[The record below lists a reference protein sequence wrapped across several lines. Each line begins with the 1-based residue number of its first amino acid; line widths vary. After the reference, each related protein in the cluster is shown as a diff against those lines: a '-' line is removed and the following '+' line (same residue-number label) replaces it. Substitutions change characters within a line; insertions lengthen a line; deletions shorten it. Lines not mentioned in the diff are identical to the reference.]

1 PAALIAKLVI
11 KKGAAC
17 RRFFILYIV
26 FFADENYIKKIKS
39 IKEFGDSVDNNLDGD
54 EAAGPCRNINFSMK
68 DNYHGCY

>member
-1 PAALIAKLVI
+1 MSAL
-11 KKGAAC
+11 
-17 RRFFILYIV
+17 FYFIYR

-54 EAAGPCRNINFSMK
+54 EAAGPCRKINFSMK